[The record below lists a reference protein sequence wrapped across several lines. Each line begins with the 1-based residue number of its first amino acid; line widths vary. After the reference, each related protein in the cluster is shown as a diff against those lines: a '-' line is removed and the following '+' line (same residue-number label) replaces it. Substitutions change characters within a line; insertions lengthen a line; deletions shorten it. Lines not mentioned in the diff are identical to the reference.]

1 MPILAQQLVDLH
13 PDVIVSI
20 TTPATAAVKATTG
33 NRVAGVIDGTQN
45 SPHPGVDFIPAT
57 CSPPYPIGLH
67 GEGVAFKRAANAL
80 HRARIDLEHDLRHPL
95 LQGSGPDANLES
107 GGWS

>member
-33 NRVAGVIDGTQN
+33 NRVAGVPIDGTQKF
-45 SPHPGVDFIPAT
+45 SPTPGSIL
-57 CSPPYPIGLH
+57 SQL
-67 GEGVAFKRAANAL
+67 RAARLTLSGYTA
-80 HRARIDLEHDLRHPL
+80 RASPSKGRLMRYTVP
-95 LQGSGPDANLES
+95 GSTLNTT
-107 GGWS
+107 

>member
-20 TTPATAAVKATTG
+20 TTPATAAVD
-33 NRVAGVIDGTQN
+33 RQSCRWSPIDGTQKF

-95 LQGSGPDANLES
+95 LQEEVRS
-107 GGWS
+107 

>member
-1 MPILAQQLVDLH
+1 MPILAQQLVDVH
-13 PDVIVSI
+13 PDIIVSI

-33 NRVAGVIDGTQN
+33 NRVRWSSIDGTQKF
-45 SPHPGVDFIPAT
+45 SPTPGSILSQLRAAR
-57 CSPPYPIGLH
+57 PYPIGLH

-95 LQGSGPDANLES
+95 CKAPDRTEI
-107 GGWS
+107 